1 MNTKNTLNNELEKL
15 ICEFIELIKKYEN
28 FTGNKYENLVSNEYK
43 GEKVVEILKNFTTDL

>member
-43 GEKVVEILKNFTTDL
+43 GKKVELS

>member
-43 GEKVVEILKNFTTDL
+43 GKK